1 MSIVLDGTLG
11 IQRGPEG
18 RILNVVWF
26 LYGLPDSESVPE
38 NVVFLNQSFG
48 EHSPQMI
55 GFELD
60 GEEYAVYADWESAD
74 ERNNGAEVAKFYQTY
89 GYILLS
95 ALRKNATVNKE
106 YRQKEWLV
114 PVQYFDDYVNMV
126 KVLGQRVGTI

>member
-38 NVVFLNQSFG
+38 NVVFLNRSFG
-48 EHSPQMI
+48 ENSPQMI
-55 GFELD
+55 GFDLD
-60 GEEYAVYADWESAD
+60 GEEYTVYADWESAG
-74 ERNNGAEVAKFYQTY
+74 ERQNAAEVGRFYQTY

-95 ALRKNATVNKE
+95 ALRKGDTVGKE

-126 KVLGQRVGTI
+126 KVFGQQVGTI

>member
-1 MSIVLDGTLG
+1 MAIVLDGTLG

-38 NVVFLNQSFG
+38 NVVFLNRSFG
-48 EHSPQMI
+48 EASPQMI

-60 GEEYAVYADWESAD
+60 GEEYTVYADWASAD
-74 ERNNGAEVAKFYQTY
+74 EHEKASEVSRFYQTY
-89 GYILLS
+89 GYILLA
-95 ALRKNATVNKE
+95 ALRKGGTVDKV

-114 PVQYFDDYVNMV
+114 PVQYYDDYVTMINAF
-126 KVLGQRVGTI
+126 GQQVDTI

>member
-18 RILNVVWF
+18 RIVNVVWF

-48 EHSPQMI
+48 EFSPQMI

-60 GEEYAVYADWESAD
+60 GEEYTVYADWESAD
-74 ERNNGAEVAKFYQTY
+74 ERSKGAEVAKFYQTY

-126 KVLGQRVGTI
+126 KALGQQVGSI